1 MGGPEIRPK
10 ISNLNIVYFHCFP
23 LALHLH
29 FNYTSETPR
38 AVGFE
43 FCVHFYTF
51 VGGKPFAI
59 GWMLGTIINT
69 AAIIVGTVTGAV
81 AKKGIKPEYSNAVKM
96 ALGLC
101 VVILGVNTCV
111 VYMAQSPYPVL
122 FIISMALGAVIGTL
136 CDIDGRVKR
145 LLTKRGDE
153 SLATGLTTGILLYC
167 IGTLSIVGPMMSALK
182 GDNTFL
188 FTNATLDLVSSMV
201 LAASYGIGMLWA
213 APVLFVW
220 QGGIYMVSKWLGA
233 SLINATL
240 LADIS
245 IVGGV
250 LIFCSGLSI
259 LNIKDCKTL
268 NLLPA
273 LVIPPVWYIIVA
285 FVG

>member
-1 MGGPEIRPK
+1 
-10 ISNLNIVYFHCFP
+10 
-23 LALHLH
+23 
-29 FNYTSETPR
+29 
-38 AVGFE
+38 
-43 FCVHFYTF
+43 
-51 VGGKPFAI
+51 
-59 GWMLGTIINT
+59 MLGTIINT
-69 AAIIVGTVTGAV
+69 ASIIVGTTVGAV
-81 AKKGIKPEYSNAVKM
+81 AKKGVKPKYSHAVKM

-101 VVILGVNTCV
+101 VLILGVNTCV
-111 VYMAQSPYPVL
+111 VYMTESPYPVL

-145 LLTKRGDE
+145 LLNKRSDE

-213 APVLFVW
+213 APVLFIW
-220 QGGIYMVSKWLGA
+220 QGSIYLVTKWLGA

-245 IVGGV
+245 IVGGI

-273 LVIPPVWYIIVA
+273 LLIPPLWHLLTYLIM
-285 FVG
+285 